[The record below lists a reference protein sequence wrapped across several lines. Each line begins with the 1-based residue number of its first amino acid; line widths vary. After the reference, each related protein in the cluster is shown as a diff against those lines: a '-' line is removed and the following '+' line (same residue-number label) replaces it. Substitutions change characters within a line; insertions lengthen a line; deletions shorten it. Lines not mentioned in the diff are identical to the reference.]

1 MVHNL
6 SEKPSLVAHYV
17 AELRDVLIQNDR
29 MRFRRNI
36 ERIGEVIAY
45 EISKELEWETVD
57 VTTPMGTAPCF
68 QLIEQPVL
76 VTIMRAG
83 LPLHQGM
90 LNYFDHAD
98 NGFIGAFREHDAA
111 GNFAINMGYVTSPEI
126 DGRVLIVCDPM
137 LATGASLALTL
148 QKLLTMGTPKQIHVV
163 CTIAATEGID
173 YLLSQVPGITIW
185 AGTIDKEL
193 NADKYIVPGLGDAGD
208 LCFGEKMQA

>member
-17 AELRDVLIQNDR
+17 AELRDVSIQKDR

-45 EISKELEWETVD
+45 EISKELEWKTVD
-57 VTTPMGTAPCF
+57 VKTPLGTAPCF
-68 QLIEQPVL
+68 QLVDQPVL

-83 LPLHQGM
+83 LPLHQGI

-98 NGFIGAFREHDAA
+98 NGFIGAFREHDAE
-111 GNFAINMGYVTSPEI
+111 GNFAINMGYVTSPELN
-126 DGRVLIVCDPM
+126 DRVLIVCDPM

-148 QKLLTMGTPKQIHVV
+148 QKLIAMGKPSHIHVV
-163 CTIAATEGID
+163 CVIASTEGID

-185 AGTIDKEL
+185 AGTIDQEL
-193 NADKYIVPGLGDAGD
+193 NAHGYIVPGLGDAGD
-208 LCFGEKMQA
+208 LCFGEKIQA